1 MIHTSGTATCHHI
14 WPPTTTLALLLL
26 MDGRHPAAV
35 AQHYSAP
42 YSPVLHSP
50 NTFFNAV
57 SLLFTCNPHTSQT
70 GTKYLSTTFCPCQAR
85 TGARPEILLEIL
97 SQSPLKSWCL
107 QESSPRSRFADDSA
121 KEAPHVPSSGSRKGP
136 ACSPPIKG
144 ASTRMWMREA
154 PDRPAF
160 RSLNGVVPRLPS
172 AAPSW
177 KHSALSQA
185 VPHNCIA

>member
-1 MIHTSGTATCHHI
+1 M
-14 WPPTTTLALLLL
+14 PPTRLYCTRLT
-26 MDGRHPAAV
+26 
-35 AQHYSAP
+35 
-42 YSPVLHSP
+42 HSP
-50 NTFFNAV
+50 MLFLFSSHATLIRPKQAQSTFPQRFAHARHEQEQGLRFSWKFCLK
-57 SLLFTCNPHTSQT
+57 SL
-70 GTKYLSTTFCPCQAR
+70 
-85 TGARPEILLEIL
+85 
-97 SQSPLKSWCL
+97 LKSWCL